1 MRRAVLALA
10 ATAAIVVGILHY
22 RTTSAPAQ
30 FRITTAAGP
39 TAVPTASPATP
50 PAASSPPAAAPPT
63 PGSAPSAAAAS
74 PAAHPAP
81 TAAPSPAAPQGRT
94 VTGPVVS
101 TRYGDVQVQTTVSG
115 GRLTDVQALQL
126 PSDRARSAFISQT
139 AAPMLRDE
147 ALQAQSG
154 QIDTISGATYTSEA
168 YAQSLQAALSGSGL

>member
-1 MRRAVLALA
+1 
-10 ATAAIVVGILHY
+10 
-22 RTTSAPAQ
+22 
-30 FRITTAAGP
+30 
-39 TAVPTASPATP
+39 
-50 PAASSPPAAAPPT
+50 
-63 PGSAPSAAAAS
+63 
-74 PAAHPAP
+74 
-81 TAAPSPAAPQGRT
+81 